1 MKIKIYIRVLTYGA
15 YLRLIG
21 LTKLFFIKII
31 DSIKLL
37 LNKNLIYIR
46 ARFLSPPEIFNI
58 EFIDLSF

>member
-31 DSIKLL
+31 GSIKLL
-37 LNKNLIYIR
+37 AQQNHNYIR

-58 EFIDLSF
+58 EFLNLLV

>member
-58 EFIDLSF
+58 EFIYLSF

>member
-21 LTKLFFIKII
+21 LTKLFLL
-31 DSIKLL
+31 KLL
-37 LNKNLIYIR
+37 AQQNYWLNKNLIYIR

-58 EFIDLSF
+58 EFLDLSF